1 MSDKSNHKGLG
12 RGLDVLIPKDFD
24 KSLLLN
30 ENERIQLLSVS
41 DIHPNSEQPR
51 RHFDVHALQELAES
65 IKRYGILQPI
75 IVSPLSSGE
84 YILVAGERRLRAAQ
98 LALLTRVPAIVRHQ
112 KELEQLEVALIENV
126 QRVDLS
132 PLEQAISIEKLHQQ
146 FNLTYQEIAS
156 RLGKALTTISNIVRL
171 LQLPEKARI
180 ALQNQVISE
189 GHARAILSLKSTPQ
203 KQAQLLD
210 LIIKNGW
217 SVRQAELYS
226 VSIKEGKQT
235 KKSIER
241 NMAEQNPFTETLSRK
256 LHTPISIKRTSRG
269 GRLEIHFK
277 TDKDLQEIIRSLD
290 NL

>member
-241 NMAEQNPFTETLSRK
+241 NMAEQNPLTETLSRK
-256 LHTPISIKRTSRG
+256 LHAPISIKRTSRG